1 MIETKKDNRSGG
13 TSFGRLRYVRG
24 GVHLDPRATK
34 IELTIDSDT
43 SVGID
48 ACAELSRA
56 IEAELDRE
64 EEDFSLTV
72 MSAGI
77 GSELRSLRQYRN
89 SSRPAEV
96 LLTNGVK
103 ILAKLDEATEEG
115 ITLSYEE
122 KQAVEGKKKKQLV
135 TSPAPTLS
143 PRSNGRRSGWISNS
157 TKLKNK
163 ITTQWTISI
172 SSATLPSSKS

>member
-1 MIETKKDNRSGG
+1 MIDTKKIVEAVTRKLEG
-13 TSFGRLRYVRG
+13 TDLFVVECTSTPGNE
-24 GVHLDPRATK
+24 

-56 IEAELDRE
+56 VEAELDRE

-77 GSELRSLRQYRN
+77 GSELRTLRQYRKLVGR
-89 SSRPAEV
+89 SVEV
-96 LLTNGVK
+96 LLTSGVK
-103 ILAKLDEATEEG
+103 ILAKLDEVSEND

-122 KQAVEGKKKKQLV
+122 KQSVEGKKKKQLV
-135 TSPAPTLS
+135 TVTRTYPFAE
-143 PRSNGRRSGWISNS
+143 IKS
-157 TKLKNK
+157 TKEWLDFK
-163 ITTQWTISI
+163 
-172 SSATLPSSKS
+172 